1 MNLELI
7 TWEDAGGEQDGGWQ
21 DPDDVDTANS
31 VIQSVGWVIKE
42 TEKNITLAMD
52 LSDDG
57 QTHTRSRIPKG
68 MIVSRQVLCI
78 N

>member
-1 MNLELI
+1 MKAELI

-21 DPDDVDTANS
+21 DPDDVDTTNS
-31 VIQSVGWVIKE
+31 VIQSIGWVIKE
-42 TEKNITLAMD
+42 TEKNVTLSMD

-68 MIVSRQVLCI
+68 MIIARKELLL
-78 N
+78 